1 MRDTEAESRRL
12 LGNKAWN
19 LLRRRAQ
26 GYSVPPFFILD
37 RNFFFRFLGDK
48 QERYAELLRNPS
60 EETGAELRALLESCT
75 FGEEAAEKLRRELQ
89 VAMPR
94 AERFA
99 VRSSFI
105 LEGEERHS
113 FDGLFQSVLEV
124 PRGDELLQAVKECYL
139 SCFSERAACYM
150 LQYGLFD
157 ESMAVAV
164 ILQDMAGNGR
174 NFTVYTTNPQ
184 SGNPEELLAEYLDA
198 AGKQQR
204 TVLDLAGRVLQTT
217 ERAEAEE
224 ADEEREVLFV
234 RLAAL
239 ALELEASNVPQTA
252 CCFEFAVEPDG
263 ELRLLRESE
272 MSSYRHLDKRVKHF
286 YLDAAGR
293 NGAADGVLTPL
304 GFELLRGLYQK
315 AGKEPLLFEGRVYTR
330 REGGEEAA
338 AEASPSAELL
348 QRLPQH
354 YQLSHYLQ
362 TAEQEE
368 QTEAEA
374 ELPETVEERWRKIVN
389 LSDGFTALG
398 RFAAEAEAS
407 ARSCYAELLREL
419 RERSVPNAEG
429 LLNAALMGQGGMKS
443 AESVQALSAL
453 LRTVQESE
461 ALRELVLSQS
471 AQELEGLCWR
481 VRTEEG
487 SAQNECSVFAG
498 EVQHYLKHYGS
509 CTSAKYLLER
519 ESYRQ
524 NPQPLFAFLKQYAAA
539 KPVEVR
545 SEQSEVS
552 AKAQEELFK
561 TLGFLGKLRGKRL
574 LQELIFF
581 LRARENLDFLAQ
593 SRVDRLRR
601 QVLQLGELLTRRG
614 ELAEARDISY
624 LKRDELERAF
634 SAGGGSTAVFRSL
647 QAGISERRRE
657 QERYAALPRCSHL
670 CCFGS
675 LARENMTVLRESL
688 TQEELSVESERLFLR
703 GIPCGAVREGEASF
717 FDGETLPRASG
728 AVLLANHCTEKL
740 FPLLALSRGLVL
752 ERGNLWSHEA
762 VVARELGLLSL
773 IRVPGLFRA
782 VREGEWLR
790 ADGRRGILER
800 ASEGDAE
807 RIEEVEV

>member
-60 EETGAELRALLESCT
+60 AETGAEICSLLESCT
-75 FGEEAAEKLRRELQ
+75 FGEEETEKLGRDLQ
-89 VAMPR
+89 LAMPR

-113 FDGLFQSVLEV
+113 FDGLFQSFLDV
-124 PRGDELLQAVKECYL
+124 PRGDELLQAIKDCYL
-139 SCFSERAACYM
+139 SCFSERAARYM

-184 SGNPEELLAEYLDA
+184 SGNPEELLAEYRDA
-198 AGKQQR
+198 AGKTR
-204 TVLDLAGRVLQTT
+204 HTVFDFAGRILQTT
-217 ERAEAEE
+217 EGEE

-239 ALELEASNVPQTA
+239 ALELEASNAPQTA
-252 CCFEFAVEPDG
+252 CRYEFALGSDG
-263 ELRLLRESE
+263 ELKLLQESE
-272 MSSYRHLDKRVKHF
+272 MATYRHLDKRVRHF

-293 NGAADGVLTPL
+293 NGVADGVVTPL

-315 AGKEPLLFEGRVYTR
+315 AGAETLLFEGRVYTR
-330 REGGEEAA
+330 REGNAGAA
-338 AEASPSAELL
+338 EEASPSAELF
-348 QRLPQH
+348 QRLPKQ
-354 YQLSHYLQ
+354 YTLSHYLQ
-362 TAEQEE
+362 AAEQEE
-368 QTEAEA
+368 QSEAEA
-374 ELPETVEERWRKIVN
+374 ELTETVEERWQKIVS
-389 LSDGFTALG
+389 LSNGFTALG
-398 RFAAEAEAS
+398 RFAAEADES
-407 ARSCYAELLREL
+407 ARTCYAELLQEL
-419 RERSVPNAEG
+419 RERGVPNAEG
-429 LLNAALMGQGGMKS
+429 LLNASLMGQGGMKS

-461 ALRELVLSQS
+461 TLRELVLSQS

-487 SAQNECSVFAG
+487 EAQSECSVFAG
-498 EVQHYLKHYGS
+498 EVQHYLRHYGS
-509 CTSAKYLLER
+509 CTAAEYLLER

-524 NPQPLFAFLKQYAAA
+524 NPQPLFAFLKRYAAA
-539 KPVEVR
+539 EPIELR

-552 AKAQEELFK
+552 AKAQEELLK

-614 ELAEARDISY
+614 ALAEARDILY

-634 SAGGGSTAVFRSL
+634 SEGSGSSAVFRSL
-647 QAGISERRRE
+647 QPGISERKRE

-675 LARENMTVLRESL
+675 LARENMTVLREPL
-688 TQEELSVESERLFLR
+688 MQAEPGAENERFYLR
-703 GIPCGAVREGEASF
+703 GEPCGAVREGEASF
-717 FDGETLPRASG
+717 FDGETLPGTSG
-728 AVLLANHCTEKL
+728 AILLANHCTERL

-773 IRVPGLFRA
+773 IRVPGLFQLL
-782 VREGEWLR
+782 REGEWLR
-790 ADGRRGILER
+790 ADGRRGLLER
-800 ASEGDAE
+800 FSEGEAE

>member
-1 MRDTEAESRRL
+1 
-12 LGNKAWN
+12 
-19 LLRRRAQ
+19 
-26 GYSVPPFFILD
+26 
-37 RNFFFRFLGDK
+37 
-48 QERYAELLRNPS
+48 
-60 EETGAELRALLESCT
+60 
-75 FGEEAAEKLRRELQ
+75 
-89 VAMPR
+89 
-94 AERFA
+94 
-99 VRSSFI
+99 
-105 LEGEERHS
+105 
-113 FDGLFQSVLEV
+113 
-124 PRGDELLQAVKECYL
+124 
-139 SCFSERAACYM
+139 
-150 LQYGLFD
+150 
-157 ESMAVAV
+157 
-164 ILQDMAGNGR
+164 
-174 NFTVYTTNPQ
+174 
-184 SGNPEELLAEYLDA
+184 
-198 AGKQQR
+198 
-204 TVLDLAGRVLQTT
+204 
-217 ERAEAEE
+217 
-224 ADEEREVLFV
+224 
-234 RLAAL
+234 
-239 ALELEASNVPQTA
+239 
-252 CCFEFAVEPDG
+252 
-263 ELRLLRESE
+263 
-272 MSSYRHLDKRVKHF
+272 
-286 YLDAAGR
+286 
-293 NGAADGVLTPL
+293 
-304 GFELLRGLYQK
+304 
-315 AGKEPLLFEGRVYTR
+315 
-330 REGGEEAA
+330 
-338 AEASPSAELL
+338 
-348 QRLPQH
+348 
-354 YQLSHYLQ
+354 
-362 TAEQEE
+362 
-368 QTEAEA
+368 
-374 ELPETVEERWRKIVN
+374 
-389 LSDGFTALG
+389 
-398 RFAAEAEAS
+398 
-407 ARSCYAELLREL
+407 
-419 RERSVPNAEG
+419 
-429 LLNAALMGQGGMKS
+429 
-443 AESVQALSAL
+443 
-453 LRTVQESE
+453 
-461 ALRELVLSQS
+461 
-471 AQELEGLCWR
+471 
-481 VRTEEG
+481 
-487 SAQNECSVFAG
+487 VFAG

-509 CTSAKYLLER
+509 CTSAEYLLER

-688 TQEELSVESERLFLR
+688 TQEELSEESERLFLR

-800 ASEGDAE
+800 SSEGDAE